1 MKFFFQYGLSVDVY
15 SLTIVIFEL
24 FSGINPFPGP
34 FSEIFQAKM
43 SDQKPAMPSYF
54 PSHLKELI
62 LLGWSK
68 EPTKRPQLDDFKSVF
83 NTMLKQEESTKI
95 SFLSS
100 ATKQHKIVETG
111 HLKT

>member
-1 MKFFFQYGLSVDVY
+1 MKFFFQYGLSADVY

-24 FSGINPFPGP
+24 FSGINPFPGHIGQ
-34 FSEIFQAKM
+34 IFQAKI
-43 SDQKPAMPSYF
+43 SDQKPAMPSDF
-54 PSHLKELI
+54 PSQLKELI
-62 LLGWSK
+62 HLGWSK
-68 EPTKRPQLDDFKSVF
+68 EPKKRPQLDDFKSVF
-83 NTMLKQEESTKI
+83 NTMLKLEESTEI